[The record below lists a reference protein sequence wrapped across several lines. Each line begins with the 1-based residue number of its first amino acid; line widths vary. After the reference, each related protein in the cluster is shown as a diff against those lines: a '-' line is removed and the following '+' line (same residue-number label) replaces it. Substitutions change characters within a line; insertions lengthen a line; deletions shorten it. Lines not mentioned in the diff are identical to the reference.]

1 MLKINQSH
9 IQNLYTF
16 TRQHYVEHYDLQTE
30 LVDHLANDIESIWQE
45 NPKLSFE
52 EARDQSFKKF
62 GVFGFMDVVEQR
74 QKAMNKKYLKYL
86 WVEAKQWFTIPKI
99 IITLTLFLGFYLSF
113 KSAIANYFFWAFYII
128 MAVWCFIRVVSLN
141 RTFAK
146 RKKLNNKKWL
156 LEEIIFKQ
164 AGGTGLVL
172 ISQLPTWHNIT
183 EDSFVNGYF
192 VVAVSIFTTLFFIWL
207 FISYQLLPD
216 KAEQLLKTTYPEYSL

>member
-1 MLKINQSH
+1 M
-9 IQNLYTF
+9 
-16 TRQHYVEHYDLQTE
+16 
-30 LVDHLANDIESIWQE
+30 
-45 NPKLSFE
+45 SFE
-52 EARDQSFKKF
+52 DARDQSFKKF

-86 WVEAKQWFTIPKI
+86 WVEVKQWFTIPKI

-113 KSAIANYFFWAFYII
+113 KSSIANYFFWVYYII

-164 AGGTGLVL
+164 AGFTGISL
-172 ISQLPTWHNIT
+172 IAQSPTWHNIT
-183 EDSFVNGYF
+183 QDSFVNGYF
-192 VVAVSIFTTLFFIWL
+192 VLAVSIFSTLFFIWL
-207 FISYQLLPD
+207 FISYQLLPG

>member
-1 MLKINQSH
+1 MKKLSKDQ

-16 TRQHYVEHYDLQTE
+16 TRNHYVYHYDLQTE
-30 LVDHLANDIESIWQE
+30 LVDHLANDIEAIWKDQP
-45 NPKLSFE
+45 NLSFT

-86 WVEAKQWFTIPKI
+86 WFEAKQWFTIPKI

-113 KSAIANYFFWAFYII
+113 KSSIANYFFWAYYII

-141 RTFAK
+141 RVFTK

-172 ISQLPTWHNIT
+172 VSQLPTWHNIT
-183 EDSFVNGYF
+183 QDSFVNGYF
-192 VVAVSIFTTLFFIWL
+192 VLSVSIFTTLFFIWL

-216 KAEQLLKTTYPEYSL
+216 KAEELLKTTYPEYSL